1 MDRDEVRVEV
11 CCQGD
16 EMDRDEVQV
25 QACCVRVQVCCQADW
40 LTETNLTHQIRSTQF
55 V

>member
-11 CCQGD
+11 YCQGD
-16 EMDRDEVQV
+16 EMDRDEVRV

-40 LTETNLTHQIRSTQF
+40 LTETSLTHQMH
-55 V
+55 